1 MFNVV
6 LMTVQERI
14 YELACD
20 VAGGKKP
27 NLTRWGLVYR
37 KGKSAADIQKALRLT
52 YARTKEGE
60 DFYMALAKRINDIVI
75 SA

>member
-6 LMTVQERI
+6 PMTVQERI

-27 NLTRWGLVYR
+27 NLTRWGLV
-37 KGKSAADIQKALRLT
+37 
-52 YARTKEGE
+52 
-60 DFYMALAKRINDIVI
+60 
-75 SA
+75 